1 MQNFLLSFN
10 VVFPIAVLMA
20 LGFFIKKIKLVNE
33 TTVKQM
39 NNIIFKVFL
48 PMMLF
53 KNVYESDIGEMF
65 EPRLVIY
72 SFAAVIIS
80 IITPFILVPI
90 FEKQNS
96 KRGVMIQAMFRSN
109 FVIFG
114 VPITEALCG
123 STGVGVAAI
132 LIATVVPLFNFSAV
146 IALEVFNGNK
156 PDFKKICKGIV
167 TNPLIISSILGLLV
181 NFIGLEFPTVIEKSI
196 SNVGSIAT
204 PLALIVLG
212 ASINFGTVS
221 KNATRLLIGLSVKL
235 VILPAIA
242 LFIAAFVFG
251 FRGAELSIMMSL
263 FATPPAVSSF
273 TMAQQMGGDSD
284 LACQLVM
291 FGTVV
296 SVITMFLW
304 VFTFVSLGFI

>member
-20 LGFFIKKIKLVNE
+20 LGYFIKRIKLVNE
-33 TTVKQM
+33 GTVKQI
-39 NNIIFKVFL
+39 NNVIFKVFL
-48 PMMLF
+48 PVMLF
-53 KNVYESDIGEMF
+53 KNVYDSEIGEVF
-65 EPRLVIY
+65 NWKLVAY
-72 SFAAVIIS
+72 TLTAVIIS
-80 IITPFILVPI
+80 IVLPFILVPL

-114 VPITEALCG
+114 IPITEALCG
-123 STGVGVAAI
+123 SAATGVAAV
-132 LIATVVPLFNFSAV
+132 LIAVVVPIYNFAAV

-156 PDFKKICKGIV
+156 PNFLKICKGIV
-167 TNPLIISSILGLLV
+167 TNPLIIASVLGLLV
-181 NFIGLEFPTVIEKSI
+181 NFIGLDFPQIVEKSLSSI
-196 SNVGSIAT
+196 GSIAT
-204 PLALIVLG
+204 PLALIILG

-221 KNATRLLIGLSVKL
+221 KNISHLAIGIAVKL
-235 VILPAIA
+235 AVLPAAA
-242 LFIAAFVFG
+242 LLIAAFVFG

-263 FATPPAVSSF
+263 FASPTAVSSF

-291 FGTVV
+291 FGTVA
-296 SVITMFLW
+296 SILTMFLW